1 VFLRQISCHNICLD
15 LAIKACRISRN
26 IMETNVIRRK
36 FLSFFEKKGHSLF
49 PSDSLVPEDDPTLLF
64 TGAGMN
70 QFKDMFL
77 GKGNLGVKS
86 ATTCQKCI
94 RTGDIE
100 NVGKTPMHHTFFEM
114 LGNFSFGDYFKLEA
128 IEMAWDFM
136 LNEMKLPEER
146 LSVSVYLDDEESYDI
161 WLKKIGVPKDKIYRF
176 GEKENYWPASAPSEG
191 PNGPC
196 GPCSE
201 IFYDRGKDVGCK
213 RKECAPDCDC
223 ERFVEVWN
231 LVFTQFDRRDGG
243 VLEPLP
249 NKNVDTG
256 MGLERMASVIQD
268 VSTNFEIDIFKPIIQ
283 NISEITEVKYDSQ
296 TENGKLM
303 NRIADHIRAI
313 IFCISDGVLPS
324 NEGRGYVERRLLRRA
339 VRDGLKL
346 GKEECFLYKLVPI
359 IADVMHETYPEIKQR
374 RENIARIIK
383 NEEERFHETLFMGN
397 KRLDEL
403 MEGLRRS
410 GQKRLSDQDAFQL
423 YDTFGFPFEMTKSI
437 LEESGLTVDESGFER
452 EMEKQREQAR
462 SSTQMSGNI
471 FANIKL
477 PMLKLTASGSQLE
490 FVGYEENI
498 TESKIFMIIENEEK
512 VEHSE
517 KGHEVSIVLYRT
529 PFYAEAG
536 GQVGDTGIIQLK
548 SAKVEISDTKKING
562 MIVHIG
568 KVLEGSISQN
578 ENVTAVID
586 KGRRAAI
593 KRNHS
598 ATHLLH
604 HTLRQV
610 VGQHAEQSGSLVAPE
625 RLRFDF
631 HHFEGIKKDEI
642 ARIETLVNER
652 IIENAPVAT
661 EEMALDKAR
670 NAGATALFGEK
681 YGENVRVVNIGDY
694 SQELCA
700 GTHVNNT
707 GEIGL
712 FKITSES
719 SIAAGI
725 RRIEAVTGNDALV
738 RIRQKEKTLDRLCS
752 ALDVQE
758 NMAVQ
763 RAEEL
768 MLQIRDLRKDV
779 QKAKKEGARE
789 FSSELIANARE
800 ISGVKIVT
808 EVIEGVDIVDL
819 RKTVDSLKESLGSVA
834 IILGTTEDSKVTL
847 LTSLSNDLVKKGLHA
862 GNIARDIAKIVGGGG
877 GGRADMAQAGG
888 QLPDKINEAID
899 LGFRIIQEKIEN
911 CT

>member
-1 VFLRQISCHNICLD
+1 MSQISCLNICLD
-15 LAIKACRISRN
+15 LAIKACRISHN
-26 IMETNVIRRK
+26 IMKTNVIRRK

-77 GKGNLGVKS
+77 GKGTLGVKS

-128 IEMAWDFM
+128 IEMAWEFM
-136 LNEMKLPEER
+136 LNEMKLPKER
-146 LSVSVYLDDEESYDI
+146 LSVSIYLDDEESYDI
-161 WLKKIGVPKDKIYRF
+161 WLKKIGIPEDKIYRF
-176 GEKENYWPASAPSEG
+176 GEKENFWPANAPSDG

-201 IFYDRGKDVGCK
+201 IFYDRGKDVGCR

-231 LVFTQFDRRDGG
+231 LVFTQFDRKDGG

-256 MGLERMASVIQD
+256 MGLERMASVMQD

-359 IADVMHETYPEIKQR
+359 IANVMHEAYSEIKQR

-410 GQKRLSDQDAFQL
+410 GQKRLSGQDAFQL

-437 LEESGLTVDESGFER
+437 LEESGLNVDESGFER

-462 SSTQMSGNI
+462 SSTQMTGNI
-471 FANIKL
+471 FDEGPIGIIKE
-477 PMLKLTASGSQLE
+477 TAKETTFL
-490 FVGYEENI
+490 GYENCEI
-498 TESKIFMIIENEEK
+498 ESRVIGLIIDEK
-512 VEHSE
+512 LV
-517 KGHEVSIVLYRT
+517 KAADTGQEVHIVLEQT

-536 GQVGDTGIIQLK
+536 GQVGDTGIVQTK
-548 SAKVEISDTKKING
+548 NSKVEVSNTKKSNDI
-562 MIVHIG
+562 IVHIG
-568 KVLEGSISQN
+568 KVVEGKIKTN
-578 ENVTAVID
+578 ENVTCVID

-604 HTLRQV
+604 YTLRQV

-642 ARIETLVNER
+642 ARIEELMNER
-652 IIENAPVAT
+652 IMENTPVAT

-670 NAGATALFGEK
+670 KAGATALFGEK
-681 YGENVRVVNIGDY
+681 YGENVRVVSIGDY

-700 GTHVNNT
+700 GTHVKNT

-725 RRIEAVTGNDALV
+725 RRLEAVTGNDALT
-738 RIRQKEKTLDRLCS
+738 RIRQKEKTLDRLCNV
-752 ALDVQE
+752 LDVQE

-768 MLQIRDLRKDV
+768 MLQVRDLRKDV
-779 QKAKKEGARE
+779 QKAKKEGTRE

-808 EVIEGVDIVDL
+808 EVIEGVDIDDL

-834 IILGTTEDSKVTL
+834 IVLGTTEDSKVTL

>member
-1 VFLRQISCHNICLD
+1 
-15 LAIKACRISRN
+15 
-26 IMETNVIRRK
+26 METNVIRRK
-36 FLSFFEKKGHSLF
+36 YLSFFEKKGHSIF

-77 GKGNLGVKS
+77 GKGKLDVKRV
-86 ATTCQKCI
+86 TTCQKCI

-100 NVGKTPMHHTFFEM
+100 NVGRTPMHHTFFEM
-114 LGNFSFGDYFKLEA
+114 LGNFSFGDYFKLET
-128 IEMAWDFM
+128 IEMAWEFM
-136 LNEMKLPEER
+136 LSEMKLPEER

-161 WLKKIGVPKDKIYRF
+161 WLKKIGIPKDKIYRF
-176 GEKENYWPASAPSEG
+176 GEKENFWPANAPSDG

-201 IFYDRGKDVGCK
+201 IFYDRGQDVGC
-213 RKECAPDCDC
+213 RRRECAPDCDC

-243 VLEPLP
+243 ALEPLP

-256 MGLERMASVIQD
+256 MGLERMASVMQG
-268 VSTNFEIDIFKPIIQ
+268 VGTNFEIDIFKPIIQ
-283 NISEITEVKYDSQ
+283 NISQITEIKYDNR
-296 TENGKLM
+296 TENGKLI

-313 IFCISDGVLPS
+313 IFCISDGVLPG

-346 GKEECFLYKLVPI
+346 GKEDCFLYKLVPI
-359 IADVMHETYPEIKQR
+359 IADVMVGPYPEIKQR

-403 MEGLRRS
+403 MEALRKGGEKTLS
-410 GQKRLSDQDAFQL
+410 GQDAFQL

-437 LEESGLTVDESGFER
+437 LENSGLTVDENGFED
-452 EMEKQREQAR
+452 EMHMQRERAR
-462 SSTQMSGNI
+462 SSTQMTGNI
-471 FANIKL
+471 FDEGPIGKIKETTKETIFL
-477 PMLKLTASGSQLE
+477 
-490 FVGYEENI
+490 GYENCE
-498 TESKIFMIIENEEK
+498 TESKVIGLIMNEQLVNSAEAGQDI
-512 VEHSE
+512 H
-517 KGHEVSIVLYRT
+517 IVLDQT

-536 GQVGDTGIIQLK
+536 GQVGDVGIIQTK
-548 SAKVEISDTKKING
+548 NGRVEISNAKKSNDI
-562 MIVHIG
+562 IVHIG
-568 KVLEGSISQN
+568 KVVEGKIKTN
-578 ENVTAVID
+578 ENVTCVID
-586 KGRRAAI
+586 KGRRSAI

-604 HTLRQV
+604 YTLRQV

-631 HHFEGIKKDEI
+631 HHFEGIRKDEI
-642 ARIETLVNER
+642 ARIEELINDRIMENVPVITAEMTLNE
-652 IIENAPVAT
+652 
-661 EEMALDKAR
+661 AR

-694 SQELCA
+694 SRELCA
-700 GTHVNNT
+700 GTHVSNT

-712 FKITSES
+712 FKIISES

-725 RRIEAVTGNDALV
+725 RRIEAVTGNEALA
-738 RIRQKEKTLDRLCS
+738 RITQKEKTLDRLC
-752 ALDVQE
+752 AVLDAQE
-758 NMAVQ
+758 NMAIQ

-768 MLQIRDLRKDV
+768 ILQIKDFKKDV
-779 QKAKKEGARE
+779 QKAKKEGARKI
-789 FSSELIANARE
+789 SSDLIANARE

-808 EVIEGVDIVDL
+808 EVIEGVDIGDL

-834 IILGTTEDSKVTL
+834 IILGTTEDGKVTL
-847 LTSLSNDLVKKGLHA
+847 IASISNDLVKKGLHA
-862 GNIARDIAKIVGGGG
+862 GNIAREIAKVVGGGG

-888 QLPDKINEAID
+888 QFPDKINEAID
-899 LGFRIIQEKIEN
+899 LAFRIISEKIED
-911 CT
+911 CM

>member
-1 VFLRQISCHNICLD
+1 
-15 LAIKACRISRN
+15 
-26 IMETNVIRRK
+26 
-36 FLSFFEKKGHSLF
+36 
-49 PSDSLVPEDDPTLLF
+49 
-64 TGAGMN
+64 
-70 QFKDMFL
+70 
-77 GKGNLGVKS
+77 
-86 ATTCQKCI
+86 
-94 RTGDIE
+94 
-100 NVGKTPMHHTFFEM
+100 
-114 LGNFSFGDYFKLEA
+114 
-128 IEMAWDFM
+128 
-136 LNEMKLPEER
+136 
-146 LSVSVYLDDEESYDI
+146 LSVSIYLDDEESYGI
-161 WLKKIGVPKDKIYRF
+161 WLKKIGVPEDKIYRF
-176 GEKENYWPASAPSEG
+176 GEKENFWPANAPSDG

-201 IFYDRGKDVGCK
+201 IFYDRGEDVGCG

-223 ERFVEVWN
+223 GRFVEVWN
-231 LVFTQFDRRDGG
+231 LVFTQFDRKDGG

-256 MGLERMASVIQD
+256 MGLERMASVMQD

-359 IADVMHETYPEIKQR
+359 IADVMHEAYSEIKQR

-410 GQKRLSDQDAFQL
+410 GQKRLSGQDAFQL

-437 LEESGLTVDESGFER
+437 LEESGLNIDESGFER

-462 SSTQMSGNI
+462 SSTQMTGNI
-471 FANIKL
+471 FDEGPIGIIKE
-477 PMLKLTASGSQLE
+477 TAKETTFL
-490 FVGYEENI
+490 GYENCEI
-498 TESKIFMIIENEEK
+498 ESRVIGLIIEEK
-512 VEHSE
+512 LV
-517 KGHEVSIVLYRT
+517 KAADTGQEVHIVLDQT

-536 GQVGDTGIIQLK
+536 GQVGDTGIVQTEN
-548 SAKVEISDTKKING
+548 SKVEVSNTKKSNDI
-562 MIVHIG
+562 IVHIG
-568 KVLEGSISQN
+568 KVVEGKIKTN
-578 ENVTAVID
+578 ENVTCVID

-604 HTLRQV
+604 YTLRQV

-642 ARIETLVNER
+642 ARIEELMNER
-652 IIENAPVAT
+652 IMENTPVAT

-670 NAGATALFGEK
+670 KAGATALFGEK
-681 YGENVRVVNIGDY
+681 YGENVRVVSIGDY

-700 GTHVNNT
+700 GTHVKNT

-725 RRIEAVTGNDALV
+725 RRLEAVTGNDALT
-738 RIRQKEKTLDRLCS
+738 RIRQKEKTLDRLCNV
-752 ALDVQE
+752 LDVQE

-768 MLQIRDLRKDV
+768 MLQVRDLRKDV
-779 QKAKKEGARE
+779 QKAKKEGTRE

-808 EVIEGVDIVDL
+808 EVIEGVDIDDL

-834 IILGTTEDSKVTL
+834 IVLGTTEDGKVTL
-847 LTSLSNDLVKKGLHA
+847 ITSLSNDLVKKGLHA

>member
-1 VFLRQISCHNICLD
+1 
-15 LAIKACRISRN
+15 
-26 IMETNVIRRK
+26 METNVIRRK

-77 GKGNLGVKS
+77 GKGTLGVKS

-128 IEMAWDFM
+128 IEMAWEFM

-146 LSVSVYLDDEESYDI
+146 LSVSIYLDDEESYGI
-161 WLKKIGVPKDKIYRF
+161 WLKKIGVPEDKIYRF
-176 GEKENYWPASAPSEG
+176 GEKENFWPANAPSDG

-201 IFYDRGKDVGCK
+201 IFYDRGEDVGCG

-223 ERFVEVWN
+223 GRFVEVWN
-231 LVFTQFDRRDGG
+231 LVFTQFDRKDGG

-256 MGLERMASVIQD
+256 MGLERMASVMQD

-359 IADVMHETYPEIKQR
+359 IADVMHEAYSEIKQR

-410 GQKRLSDQDAFQL
+410 GQKMLSGQDAFQL

-437 LEESGLTVDESGFER
+437 LEESGLNVDESGFER

-462 SSTQMSGNI
+462 SSTQMTGNI
-471 FANIKL
+471 FDEGPIGIIKE
-477 PMLKLTASGSQLE
+477 TAKETTFL
-490 FVGYEENI
+490 GYENCEI
-498 TESKIFMIIENEEK
+498 ESRVIGLIIDEK
-512 VEHSE
+512 LV
-517 KGHEVSIVLYRT
+517 KAADTGQEVHIVLDQT

-536 GQVGDTGIIQLK
+536 GQVGDTGIVQTK
-548 SAKVEISDTKKING
+548 NSKVEVSNTKKSNDI
-562 MIVHIG
+562 IVHIG
-568 KVLEGSISQN
+568 KVVEGKIKTN
-578 ENVTAVID
+578 ENVTCVID

-604 HTLRQV
+604 YTLRQV

-642 ARIETLVNER
+642 ARIEELMNER
-652 IIENAPVAT
+652 IMENTPVAT

-670 NAGATALFGEK
+670 KAGATALFGEK
-681 YGENVRVVNIGDY
+681 YGENVRVVSIGDY

-700 GTHVNNT
+700 GTHVKNT

-725 RRIEAVTGNDALV
+725 RRLEAVTGNDALT
-738 RIRQKEKTLDRLCS
+738 RIRQKEKTLDRLCNV
-752 ALDVQE
+752 LDVQE

-768 MLQIRDLRKDV
+768 MLQVRDLRKDV
-779 QKAKKEGARE
+779 QKAKKEGTRE

-808 EVIEGVDIVDL
+808 EVIEGVDIDDL

-834 IILGTTEDSKVTL
+834 IVLGTTEYGKVTL
-847 LTSLSNDLVKKGLHA
+847 ITSLSNDLVKKGLHA

>member
-1 VFLRQISCHNICLD
+1 MSQISCLNICLD
-15 LAIKACRISRN
+15 LAIKACRISHN

-77 GKGNLGVKS
+77 GKGTLGVKS

-128 IEMAWDFM
+128 IEMAWEFM

-146 LSVSVYLDDEESYDI
+146 LSVSIYLDDEESYGI
-161 WLKKIGVPKDKIYRF
+161 WLKKIGVPEDKIYRF
-176 GEKENYWPASAPSEG
+176 GEKENFWPANAPSDG

-201 IFYDRGKDVGCK
+201 IFYDRGEDVGCG

-223 ERFVEVWN
+223 GRFVEVWN
-231 LVFTQFDRRDGG
+231 LVFTQFDRKDGG

-256 MGLERMASVIQD
+256 MGLERMASVMQD

-359 IADVMHETYPEIKQR
+359 IADVMHEAYSEIKQR

-383 NEEERFHETLFMGN
+383 NEEERFHETLFIGN

-403 MEGLRRS
+403 MEDLRRS

-437 LEESGLTVDESGFER
+437 LEKSGLNVDESGFER

-462 SSTQMSGNI
+462 SSTQMTGNI
-471 FANIKL
+471 FDEGPIGIIKE
-477 PMLKLTASGSQLE
+477 TAKETTFL
-490 FVGYEENI
+490 GYENCEI
-498 TESKIFMIIENEEK
+498 ESRVIGLIIDEK
-512 VEHSE
+512 LV
-517 KGHEVSIVLYRT
+517 KAADTGQEVHIVLDQT

-536 GQVGDTGIIQLK
+536 GQVGDTGIVQTK
-548 SAKVEISDTKKING
+548 NSKVEVSNTKKSNDI
-562 MIVHIG
+562 IVHIG
-568 KVLEGSISQN
+568 KVVEGKIKTN
-578 ENVTAVID
+578 ENVTCVID

-604 HTLRQV
+604 YTLRQV

-642 ARIETLVNER
+642 ARIEELMNER
-652 IIENAPVAT
+652 IMENTPVAT

-670 NAGATALFGEK
+670 KAGATALFGEK
-681 YGENVRVVNIGDY
+681 YGENVRVVSIGDY

-700 GTHVNNT
+700 GTHVKNT

-725 RRIEAVTGNDALV
+725 RRLEAVTGNDALT
-738 RIRQKEKTLDRLCS
+738 RIRQKEKTLDRLCNV
-752 ALDVQE
+752 LDVQE

-768 MLQIRDLRKDV
+768 MLQVRDLRKDV
-779 QKAKKEGARE
+779 QKAKKEGTRE

-808 EVIEGVDIVDL
+808 EVIEGVDIDDL

-834 IILGTTEDSKVTL
+834 IVLGTTEDGKVTL
-847 LTSLSNDLVKKGLHA
+847 ITSLSNDLVKKGLHA

>member
-1 VFLRQISCHNICLD
+1 M
-15 LAIKACRISRN
+15 K
-26 IMETNVIRRK
+26 TNVIRRK
-36 FLSFFEKKGHSLF
+36 YLSFFEKKGHSIF
-49 PSDSLVPEDDPTLLF
+49 PGDSLVPGDDPTLLF

-77 GKGNLGVKS
+77 GKGKLDVKR

-94 RTGDIE
+94 RTGDID
-100 NVGKTPMHHTFFEM
+100 NVGRTPMHHTFFEM
-114 LGNFSFGDYFKLEA
+114 LGNFSFGDYFKSEA
-128 IEMAWDFM
+128 IEMAWEFM

-161 WLKKIGVPKDKIYRF
+161 WLKKIGIPKDKIYRF
-176 GEKENYWPASAPSEG
+176 GEKENFWPANAPSDG

-201 IFYDRGKDVGCK
+201 IFYDRGKDVGCG

-223 ERFVEVWN
+223 ERFVEIWN

-256 MGLERMASVIQD
+256 MGLERMASVMQD
-268 VSTNFEIDIFKPIIQ
+268 VGTNFEIDIFKPIIQ
-283 NISEITEVKYDSQ
+283 NISEITEIKYDNR

-313 IFCISDGVLPS
+313 IFCISDGVLPG

-346 GKEECFLYKLVPI
+346 GKEDCFLYKLVPI
-359 IADVMHETYPEIKQR
+359 IADVMNEPYPEIKQR

-403 MEGLRRS
+403 MEGLRKC
-410 GQKRLSDQDAFQL
+410 GQKTLSGREAFQL

-437 LEESGLTVDESGFER
+437 LEDSGLTVDENGFGE
-452 EMEKQREQAR
+452 EMRMQRERAR
-462 SSTQMSGNI
+462 SSTQMTGNI
-471 FANIKL
+471 FDEGPISTIKETTKETVFL
-477 PMLKLTASGSQLE
+477 
-490 FVGYEENI
+490 GYESCE
-498 TESKIFMIIENEEK
+498 TESKIIGLIVNEQLVDSAEAGQDI
-512 VEHSE
+512 H
-517 KGHEVSIVLYRT
+517 IVLDQT

-536 GQVGDTGIIQLK
+536 GQVGDVGIIQTK
-548 SAKVEISDTKKING
+548 NGRVEISNAKKSNDI
-562 MIVHIG
+562 IVHIG
-568 KVLEGSISQN
+568 KVAEGKVRTN
-578 ENVTAVID
+578 ENVTSIID
-586 KGRRAAI
+586 AGRRSAI

-598 ATHLLH
+598 ATHMLH
-604 HTLRQV
+604 YILRRV

-631 HHFEGIKKDEI
+631 HHFAGVKKDEI
-642 ARIETLVNER
+642 ARIEELMNER
-652 IIENAPVAT
+652 IMENAPVVT
-661 EEMALDKAR
+661 EEMTLDKAR
-670 NAGATALFGEK
+670 KAGATALFGEK

-694 SQELCA
+694 SRELCA
-700 GTHVNNT
+700 GTHVSNT

-712 FKITSES
+712 FKIISES

-725 RRIEAVTGNDALV
+725 RRIEAVTGNEALA
-738 RIRQKEKTLDRLCS
+738 RITQKEKTLDRLC
-752 ALDVQE
+752 AVLDAQE
-758 NMAVQ
+758 NMAIQ
-763 RAEEL
+763 RAEE
-768 MLQIRDLRKDV
+768 MIQQIKDLRKDV
-779 QKAKKEGARE
+779 QKEKKEGARKY
-789 FSSELIANARE
+789 SSDLIANARE

-808 EVIEGVDIVDL
+808 DVLEGVDVGDL
-819 RKTVDSLKESLGSVA
+819 RKTVDSLKKSLSSVA
-834 IILGTTEDSKVTL
+834 IILGTTENGRVTL
-847 LTSLSNDLVKKGLHA
+847 IASLSNDLVMKGLHA
-862 GNIARDIAKIVGGGG
+862 GNIAKDIAKVVGGGG

-899 LGFRIIQEKIEN
+899 LAFKIVQEKIEN

>member
-1 VFLRQISCHNICLD
+1 MRQISCHNICLD
-15 LAIKACRISRN
+15 LAIKACRISHN

-77 GKGNLGVKS
+77 GKGTLGVKS

-128 IEMAWDFM
+128 IEMAWEFM

-146 LSVSVYLDDEESYDI
+146 LSVSIYLDDEESYGI
-161 WLKKIGVPKDKIYRF
+161 WLKKIGVPEDKIYRF
-176 GEKENYWPASAPSEG
+176 GEKENFWPANAPSDG

-201 IFYDRGKDVGCK
+201 IFYDRGEDVGCG

-223 ERFVEVWN
+223 GRFVEVWN
-231 LVFTQFDRRDGG
+231 LVFTQFDRKDGG

-256 MGLERMASVIQD
+256 MGLERMASVMQD

-359 IADVMHETYPEIKQR
+359 IADVMHEAYSEIKQR

-410 GQKRLSDQDAFQL
+410 GQKRLSGQDAFQL

-437 LEESGLTVDESGFER
+437 LEESGLNVDESGFER

-462 SSTQMSGNI
+462 SSTQMTGNI
-471 FANIKL
+471 FDEGPIGIIKE
-477 PMLKLTASGSQLE
+477 TAKETTFL
-490 FVGYEENI
+490 GYENCEI
-498 TESKIFMIIENEEK
+498 ESRVIGLIIEEK
-512 VEHSE
+512 LV
-517 KGHEVSIVLYRT
+517 KAADTGQEVHIVLDQT

-536 GQVGDTGIIQLK
+536 GQVGDTGIVQTK
-548 SAKVEISDTKKING
+548 NSKVEVSNTKKSNDI
-562 MIVHIG
+562 IVHIG
-568 KVLEGSISQN
+568 KVVEGKIKTN
-578 ENVTAVID
+578 ENVTCVID

-604 HTLRQV
+604 YTLRQV

-642 ARIETLVNER
+642 ARIEELMNER
-652 IIENAPVAT
+652 IMENTPVAT

-670 NAGATALFGEK
+670 KAGATALFGEK
-681 YGENVRVVNIGDY
+681 YGENVRVVSIGDY

-700 GTHVNNT
+700 GTHVKNT

-725 RRIEAVTGNDALV
+725 RRLEAVTGNDALT
-738 RIRQKEKTLDRLCS
+738 RIRQKEKTLDRLCNV
-752 ALDVQE
+752 LDVQE

-768 MLQIRDLRKDV
+768 MLQVRDLRKDV
-779 QKAKKEGARE
+779 QKAKKEGTRE

-808 EVIEGVDIVDL
+808 EVIEGVDIDDL

-834 IILGTTEDSKVTL
+834 IVLGTTEDGKVTL
-847 LTSLSNDLVKKGLHA
+847 ITSLSNDLVKKGLHA

>member
-1 VFLRQISCHNICLD
+1 
-15 LAIKACRISRN
+15 
-26 IMETNVIRRK
+26 METNVIRRK
-36 FLSFFEKKGHSLF
+36 FLSFFKKKGHSLF

-77 GKGNLGVKS
+77 GKGTLGVKS

-128 IEMAWDFM
+128 IEMAWEFM

-161 WLKKIGVPKDKIYRF
+161 WLKKIGIPEDKIYRF

-201 IFYDRGKDVGCK
+201 IFYDRGKDIGCG

-256 MGLERMASVIQD
+256 MGLERMASVMQD

-296 TENGKLM
+296 AGNGKLM

-383 NEEERFHETLFMGN
+383 NEEERFHETLLMGN
-397 KRLDEL
+397 RRLDEL
-403 MEGLRRS
+403 MEGLRKS
-410 GQKRLSDQDAFQL
+410 GQKGLSGQDAFQL

-462 SSTQMSGNI
+462 SSTQMTGNI
-471 FANIKL
+471 FDEGPIGTIKETVKETTFL
-477 PMLKLTASGSQLE
+477 
-490 FVGYEENI
+490 GYENCE
-498 TESKIFMIIENEEK
+498 TESSVIGLIIDEQL
-512 VEHSE
+512 VDSADA
-517 KGHEVSIVLYRT
+517 GQEVHIVLDQT

-536 GQVGDTGIIQLK
+536 GQVGDIGMVQAEN
-548 SAKVEISDTKKING
+548 SKVEISNAKKSNDI
-562 MIVHIG
+562 IVHIG
-568 KVLEGSISQN
+568 KVVEGKIKTN
-578 ENVTAVID
+578 ENVTCVID

-593 KRNHS
+593 RRNHS

-604 HTLRQV
+604 YTLRQV

-631 HHFEGIKKDEI
+631 HHFEGVKKDEI
-642 ARIETLVNER
+642 ARIEELMNEK
-652 IIENAPVAT
+652 IMENAPVAT

-670 NAGATALFGEK
+670 NAGVTALFGEK

-694 SQELCA
+694 SQELCG

-712 FKITSES
+712 FKIVSES

-725 RRIEAVTGNDALV
+725 RRIEAVTGNEA
-738 RIRQKEKTLDRLCS
+738 IAWTRQKEKTLDRLCGV
-752 ALDVQE
+752 LDTQE
-758 NMAVQ
+758 SMAVQ

-779 QKAKKEGARE
+779 QKAKKEDARE

-808 EVIEGVDIVDL
+808 EVIEGVDIGDL

-834 IILGTTEDSKVTL
+834 IVLGTTENCKVTL

-911 CT
+911 CST

>member
-1 VFLRQISCHNICLD
+1 
-15 LAIKACRISRN
+15 
-26 IMETNVIRRK
+26 METNVIRRK

-77 GKGNLGVKS
+77 GKGTLGVKS

-128 IEMAWDFM
+128 IEMAWEFM

-161 WLKKIGVPKDKIYRF
+161 WLKKIGIPEDKIYRF
-176 GEKENYWPASAPSEG
+176 GEKENFWPANAPSDG

-201 IFYDRGKDVGCK
+201 IFYDRGKDVGCG

-256 MGLERMASVIQD
+256 MGLERMASVMQD

-359 IADVMHETYPEIKQR
+359 IAGVMHETYPEIKQR

-403 MEGLRRS
+403 MEGLRGS
-410 GQKRLSDQDAFQL
+410 GQKRLSGQDAFQL
-423 YDTFGFPFEMTKSI
+423 YDTFGFPFEMTKSV

-462 SSTQMSGNI
+462 SSTQMTGNI
-471 FANIKL
+471 FDEGPIGTIKETVKETTFL
-477 PMLKLTASGSQLE
+477 
-490 FVGYEENI
+490 GYENCE
-498 TESKIFMIIENEEK
+498 TESKVIGLIIKEQL
-512 VEHSE
+512 VEFADA
-517 KGHEVSIVLYRT
+517 GQEVHIVLDQT

-536 GQVGDTGIIQLK
+536 GQVGDIGIVQTK
-548 SAKVEISDTKKING
+548 NSKVEISNTKKSNDIT
-562 MIVHIG
+562 VHIG
-568 KVLEGSISQN
+568 KVVEGKIKTNETVTSI
-578 ENVTAVID
+578 ID

-604 HTLRQV
+604 YTLRQV

-642 ARIETLVNER
+642 ARIEELMNER
-652 IIENAPVAT
+652 IMENTPVIT

-681 YGENVRVVNIGDY
+681 YGENVRVVSIGDY

-725 RRIEAVTGNDALV
+725 RRMEAVTGSDALT
-738 RIRQKEKTLDRLCS
+738 RIKQKEKTLDRLCNV
-752 ALDVQE
+752 LDVQE

-808 EVIEGVDIVDL
+808 EVIEGVDIGDL
-819 RKTVDSLKESLGSVA
+819 RKTVDSLKKSLGSVA
-834 IILGTTEDSKVTL
+834 IVLGTTEDSKVTL

-862 GNIARDIAKIVGGGG
+862 GNIAGDIAKIVGGGG

>member
-1 VFLRQISCHNICLD
+1 MSQISCHNICLD
-15 LAIKACRISRN
+15 LAIKACRISHN

-77 GKGNLGVKS
+77 GKGTLGVKS

-128 IEMAWDFM
+128 IEMAWEFM

-146 LSVSVYLDDEESYDI
+146 LSVSIYLDDEESYGI
-161 WLKKIGVPKDKIYRF
+161 WLKKIGVPEDKIYRF
-176 GEKENYWPASAPSEG
+176 GEKENFWPANAPSDG

-201 IFYDRGKDVGCK
+201 IFYDRGEDVGCG

-223 ERFVEVWN
+223 GRFVEVWN
-231 LVFTQFDRRDGG
+231 LVFTQFDRKDGG

-256 MGLERMASVIQD
+256 MGLERMASVMQD

-359 IADVMHETYPEIKQR
+359 IADVMHEAYSEIKQR

-410 GQKRLSDQDAFQL
+410 GQKMLSGQDAFQL

-437 LEESGLTVDESGFER
+437 LEESGLNVDESGFER

-462 SSTQMSGNI
+462 SSTQMTGNI
-471 FANIKL
+471 FDEGPIGIIKE
-477 PMLKLTASGSQLE
+477 TAKETTFL
-490 FVGYEENI
+490 GYENCEI
-498 TESKIFMIIENEEK
+498 ESRVIGLIIDEK
-512 VEHSE
+512 LV
-517 KGHEVSIVLYRT
+517 KAADTGQEVHIVLDQT

-536 GQVGDTGIIQLK
+536 GQVGDTGIVQTK
-548 SAKVEISDTKKING
+548 NSKVEVSNTKKSNDI
-562 MIVHIG
+562 IVHIG
-568 KVLEGSISQN
+568 KVVEGKIKTN
-578 ENVTAVID
+578 ENVTCVID

-604 HTLRQV
+604 YTLRQV

-642 ARIETLVNER
+642 ARIEELMNER
-652 IIENAPVAT
+652 IMENTPVAT

-670 NAGATALFGEK
+670 KAGATALFGEK
-681 YGENVRVVNIGDY
+681 YGENVRVVSIGDY

-700 GTHVNNT
+700 GTHVKNT

-725 RRIEAVTGNDALV
+725 RRLEAVTGNDALT
-738 RIRQKEKTLDRLCS
+738 RIRQKEKTLDRLCNV
-752 ALDVQE
+752 LDVQE

-808 EVIEGVDIVDL
+808 EVIEGVDIGDL

-834 IILGTTEDSKVTL
+834 IILGTTENGKVTL

>member
-1 VFLRQISCHNICLD
+1 
-15 LAIKACRISRN
+15 
-26 IMETNVIRRK
+26 METNVIRRK
-36 FLSFFEKKGHSLF
+36 YLSFFEKKGHSLF
-49 PSDSLVPEDDPTLLF
+49 PGDSLVPEDDPTLLF

-77 GKGNLGVKS
+77 GKGTLGVKC

-128 IEMAWDFM
+128 IEMAWEFM
-136 LNEMKLPEER
+136 LNEMKLPEEM
-146 LSVSVYLDDEESYDI
+146 LFVSVYLDDEESYDI
-161 WLKKIGVPKDKIYRF
+161 WLKKIGIPEDKIYRF
-176 GEKENYWPASAPSEG
+176 GEKENFWPANAPSDG

-201 IFYDRGKDVGCK
+201 IFYDRGQDVGCR

-223 ERFVEVWN
+223 GRFVEVWN
-231 LVFTQFDRRDGG
+231 LVFTQFERRDGG
-243 VLEPLP
+243 ALEPLP

-256 MGLERMASVIQD
+256 MGLERMASVMQG

-313 IFCISDGVLPS
+313 IFCISDGVLPG

-359 IADVMHETYPEIKQR
+359 IADVMHEAYPEIKQR
-374 RENIARIIK
+374 RENIARILK

-410 GQKRLSDQDAFQL
+410 GQKKLSSQDAFQL

-437 LEESGLTVDESGFER
+437 LEESGLNVDESGFER

-462 SSTQMSGNI
+462 SSTQMTGNI
-471 FANIKL
+471 FDEGPIGIIKETVKETIFL
-477 PMLKLTASGSQLE
+477 
-490 FVGYEENI
+490 GYENCE
-498 TESKIFMIIENEEK
+498 TESRVIGLIINEQL
-512 VEHSE
+512 VDSAYA
-517 KGHEVSIVLYRT
+517 GQEVHIVLDQT

-536 GQVGDTGIIQLK
+536 GQVGDTGIVQTK
-548 SAKVEISDTKKING
+548 NSKVEISNTKKSNDI
-562 MIVHIG
+562 IVHIG
-568 KVLEGSISQN
+568 KVVEGKIRTN
-578 ENVTAVID
+578 ENVNCVID
-586 KGRRAAI
+586 KRRRAAI

-598 ATHLLH
+598 TTHLLH
-604 HTLRQV
+604 YTLRQV

-642 ARIETLVNER
+642 ARIEELMNER
-652 IIENAPVAT
+652 IMENAPVIT
-661 EEMALDKAR
+661 EEMTLDKAR
-670 NAGATALFGEK
+670 KAGATALFGEK
-681 YGENVRVVNIGDY
+681 YGENVRVVSIGDY

-700 GTHVNNT
+700 GTHVKNT

-712 FKITSES
+712 FKIISES

-725 RRIEAVTGNDALV
+725 RRLEAVTGNDALT
-738 RIRQKEKTLDRLCS
+738 RIRQKERTLDRLCNG
-752 ALDVQE
+752 LDVQE
-758 NMAVQ
+758 KMAVQ

-768 MLQIRDLRKDV
+768 ILQIRDLRKDV

-789 FSSELIANARE
+789 FYSELIANARE
-800 ISGVKIVT
+800 ISGVKIIT
-808 EVIEGVDIVDL
+808 EVIEGVDIGDL

-834 IILGTTEDSKVTL
+834 IVLGTTENGKVTL
-847 LTSLSNDLVKKGLHA
+847 ITSLSNDLVKKGLHA

-899 LGFRIIQEKIEN
+899 LGFRIIQEKIED

>member
-1 VFLRQISCHNICLD
+1 MFLSQISCHNICLD
-15 LAIKACRISRN
+15 LAIKACRISHN

-77 GKGNLGVKS
+77 GKGTLGVKS

-128 IEMAWDFM
+128 IEMAWEFM
-136 LNEMKLPEER
+136 LNEMKLPEEK
-146 LSVSVYLDDEESYDI
+146 LSVSVYLEDEESYDI
-161 WLKKIGVPKDKIYRF
+161 WLKKIGIPEDKIYRF
-176 GEKENYWPASAPSEG
+176 GEKENYWPASAPSDG

-201 IFYDRGKDVGCK
+201 IFYDRGEDIGCG

-256 MGLERMASVIQD
+256 MGLERMASVIQG

-410 GQKRLSDQDAFQL
+410 GQKRLTGQDAFQL
-423 YDTFGFPFEMTKSI
+423 YDTFGFPFEMTQSI

-452 EMEKQREQAR
+452 EMEKQRELAR
-462 SSTQMSGNI
+462 SSTQMTGNI
-471 FANIKL
+471 FDEGPIGTIKETVNETIFL
-477 PMLKLTASGSQLE
+477 
-490 FVGYEENI
+490 GYENCE
-498 TESKIFMIIENEEK
+498 TEGRVIGLIIDGEL
-512 VEHSE
+512 VDSADA
-517 KGHEVSIVLYRT
+517 GQEVHIVLDQT

-536 GQVGDTGIIQLK
+536 GQVGDTGIVQTK
-548 SAKVEISDTKKING
+548 NSKVEVSNTKKSNDI
-562 MIVHIG
+562 IVHIG
-568 KVLEGSISQN
+568 KVVDGKIKTN
-578 ENVTAVID
+578 ENVTCVID

-604 HTLRQV
+604 YTLRQV
-610 VGQHAEQSGSLVAPE
+610 VGKHAEQSGSLVAPE

-642 ARIETLVNER
+642 ARIEELMNER
-652 IIENAPVAT
+652 IIENALVGT

-670 NAGATALFGEK
+670 NAGVTALFGEK
-681 YGENVRVVNIGDY
+681 YGENVRVVSIGDY

-725 RRIEAVTGNDALV
+725 RRIEAVTWNDALT
-738 RIRQKEKTLDRLCS
+738 RIIQKEKTLDRLCNI
-752 ALDVQE
+752 LDVQE
-758 NMAVQ
+758 NMAIQ

-808 EVIEGVDIVDL
+808 EVIEGVDVGDL

-834 IILGTTEDSKVTL
+834 IVLGTTEDGKVTL

-862 GNIARDIAKIVGGGG
+862 GNIAGDIAKVVGGGG

-888 QLPDKINEAID
+888 QFPDKINEAID

>member
-1 VFLRQISCHNICLD
+1 
-15 LAIKACRISRN
+15 
-26 IMETNVIRRK
+26 METNVIRRK

-49 PSDSLVPEDDPTLLF
+49 TSDSLVPEDDPTLLF

-77 GKGNLGVKS
+77 GKGTLGVKS

-94 RTGDIE
+94 RTGDIQ

-128 IEMAWDFM
+128 IEMAWEFM

-146 LSVSVYLDDEESYDI
+146 LSVSIYLDDEESYGI
-161 WLKKIGVPKDKIYRF
+161 WLKKIGVPEDKIYRF
-176 GEKENYWPASAPSEG
+176 GEKENFWPANAPSGG

-201 IFYDRGKDVGCK
+201 IFYDRGEDVGCG

-283 NISEITEVKYDSQ
+283 NISEITKVKYDSQ

-359 IADVMHETYPEIKQR
+359 IAGVMHETYPEIKQR

-403 MEGLRRS
+403 MEGLRGS
-410 GQKRLSDQDAFQL
+410 GQKRLSGQDAFQL
-423 YDTFGFPFEMTKSI
+423 YDTFGFPFEMTKSV

-462 SSTQMSGNI
+462 SSTQMTGNI
-471 FANIKL
+471 FDEGPIGTIKETVKETTFL
-477 PMLKLTASGSQLE
+477 
-490 FVGYEENI
+490 GYENCEI
-498 TESKIFMIIENEEK
+498 ESRVIGLIIDEK
-512 VEHSE
+512 LV
-517 KGHEVSIVLYRT
+517 KAADTGQEVHIVLEQT

-536 GQVGDTGIIQLK
+536 GQVGDTGIVQTK
-548 SAKVEISDTKKING
+548 NSKVEVSNTKKSNDI
-562 MIVHIG
+562 IVHIG
-568 KVLEGSISQN
+568 KVVEGKIKTN
-578 ENVTAVID
+578 ENVTCVID

-604 HTLRQV
+604 YTLRQV
-610 VGQHAEQSGSLVAPE
+610 VGQHAEQFGSLVAPE

-642 ARIETLVNER
+642 ARIEEFVNER
-652 IIENAPVAT
+652 IMENTPVAT

-670 NAGATALFGEK
+670 KAGATALFGKK
-681 YGENVRVVNIGDY
+681 YGENVRVVSIGDY

-700 GTHVNNT
+700 GTHVKNT

-725 RRIEAVTGNDALV
+725 RRIEAVTGNEA
-738 RIRQKEKTLDRLCS
+738 IAWTRQKEKTLDRLCGV
-752 ALDVQE
+752 LDTQE
-758 NMAVQ
+758 STVIQ

-768 MLQIRDLRKDV
+768 IQQVKDSRKDE
-779 QKAKKEGARE
+779 QKLKKGDIQKYT
-789 FSSELIANARE
+789 SDLIANAKE
-800 ISGVKIVT
+800 VSGVKIVT
-808 EVIEGVDIVDL
+808 EVIEGAEAGDL
-819 RKTVDSLKESLGSVA
+819 RKVADSLKKSLGSAA
-834 IILGTTEDSKVTL
+834 IVLGTTENEKVTL
-847 LTSLSNDLVKKGLHA
+847 ITSLSNDLVKKGLHA
-862 GNIARDIAKIVGGGG
+862 GYISGDMAKIVDGGG
-877 GGRADMAQAGG
+877 GGRADMAQAGV
-888 QLPDKINEAID
+888 QLLN
-899 LGFRIIQEKIEN
+899 
-911 CT
+911 

>member
-1 VFLRQISCHNICLD
+1 
-15 LAIKACRISRN
+15 
-26 IMETNVIRRK
+26 METNVIRRK

-70 QFKDMFL
+70 QFKDMFM
-77 GKGNLGVKS
+77 GKGTLGVKS

-128 IEMAWDFM
+128 IEMAWEFM

-146 LSVSVYLDDEESYDI
+146 LSVSVYLEDEESYNI
-161 WLKKIGVPKDKIYRF
+161 WLKKIGIPKNKIYRF
-176 GEKENYWPASAPSEG
+176 GEKENYWPASAPSDG

-256 MGLERMASVIQD
+256 MGLERMASVIQG

-313 IFCISDGVLPS
+313 IFCISDGVLPG

-359 IADVMHETYPEIKQR
+359 IADVMHEAYPEIKQR

-383 NEEERFHETLFMGN
+383 NEEERFHATLFMGN

-410 GQKRLSDQDAFQL
+410 GQKRLSGQDAFQL
-423 YDTFGFPFEMTKSI
+423 YDTFGYPFEMTKSI

-462 SSTQMSGNI
+462 SSTQMTGNI
-471 FANIKL
+471 FDEGPIGIIKETTKETIFL
-477 PMLKLTASGSQLE
+477 
-490 FVGYEENI
+490 GYENCE
-498 TESKIFMIIENEEK
+498 TESKVIGLITNEQLVDSAETGQ
-512 VEHSE
+512 EIH
-517 KGHEVSIVLYRT
+517 IVLDQT

-536 GQVGDTGIIQLK
+536 GQVGDTGI
-548 SAKVEISDTKKING
+548 
-562 MIVHIG
+562 
-568 KVLEGSISQN
+568 
-578 ENVTAVID
+578 
-586 KGRRAAI
+586 
-593 KRNHS
+593 
-598 ATHLLH
+598 
-604 HTLRQV
+604 
-610 VGQHAEQSGSLVAPE
+610 
-625 RLRFDF
+625 
-631 HHFEGIKKDEI
+631 
-642 ARIETLVNER
+642 
-652 IIENAPVAT
+652 
-661 EEMALDKAR
+661 
-670 NAGATALFGEK
+670 
-681 YGENVRVVNIGDY
+681 
-694 SQELCA
+694 
-700 GTHVNNT
+700 
-707 GEIGL
+707 
-712 FKITSES
+712 
-719 SIAAGI
+719 
-725 RRIEAVTGNDALV
+725 
-738 RIRQKEKTLDRLCS
+738 
-752 ALDVQE
+752 
-758 NMAVQ
+758 
-763 RAEEL
+763 
-768 MLQIRDLRKDV
+768 
-779 QKAKKEGARE
+779 
-789 FSSELIANARE
+789 
-800 ISGVKIVT
+800 
-808 EVIEGVDIVDL
+808 
-819 RKTVDSLKESLGSVA
+819 
-834 IILGTTEDSKVTL
+834 
-847 LTSLSNDLVKKGLHA
+847 
-862 GNIARDIAKIVGGGG
+862 
-877 GGRADMAQAGG
+877 
-888 QLPDKINEAID
+888 
-899 LGFRIIQEKIEN
+899 
-911 CT
+911 

>member
-1 VFLRQISCHNICLD
+1 
-15 LAIKACRISRN
+15 
-26 IMETNVIRRK
+26 M
-36 FLSFFEKKGHSLF
+36 

-77 GKGNLGVKS
+77 GKGKLDVKK

-114 LGNFSFGDYFKLEA
+114 LGNFSFGDYFKLDA
-128 IEMAWDFM
+128 IEMAWEFM

-146 LSVSVYLDDEESYDI
+146 LSVSIFQDDEESYGI
-161 WLKKIGVPKDKIYRF
+161 WLNKIGIPKDKIYRF
-176 GEKENYWPASAPSEG
+176 GEKENFWPASAPSEG

-201 IFYDRGKDVGCK
+201 IFYDRGEDVGCR

-243 VLEPLP
+243 VLDPLP

-256 MGLERMASVIQD
+256 MGLERMASVVQG

-283 NISEITEVKYDSQ
+283 DMSEITEVAYDSR

-303 NRIADHIRAI
+303 NRIADHVRAI
-313 IFCISDGVLPS
+313 IFCISDGVLPG

-346 GKEECFLYKLVPI
+346 GKEDCFLYKLVPT
-359 IADVMHETYPEIKQR
+359 IADVMYEQYPEIKQR

-403 MEGLRRS
+403 MEGLCDR
-410 GQKRLSDQDAFQL
+410 GQKSLPGRDAFQL

-437 LEESGLTVDESGFER
+437 LEERGLSVDENGFEE
-452 EMEKQREQAR
+452 EMKMQRERAKV
-462 SSTQMSGNI
+462 SSQMTGSI
-471 FANIKL
+471 FDEGPL
-477 PMLKLTASGSQLE
+477 STLKET
-490 FVGYEENI
+490 
-498 TESKIFMIIENEEK
+498 TKESVFL
-512 VEHSE
+512 
-517 KGHEVSIVLYRT
+517 GHEEYEVEGKVIGLIIGEQLVDTAKAGQEVHVVLDQT
-529 PFYAEAG
+529 PFYAAAG
-536 GQVGDTGIIQLK
+536 GQVGDTGIILAK
-548 SAKVEISDTKKING
+548 SAKVEITDTKKTNDI
-562 MIVHIG
+562 IVHIG
-568 KVLEGSISQN
+568 KVVEGSISQS
-578 ENVTAVID
+578 ENVTSVINTE
-586 KGRRAAI
+586 RRDAI

-604 HTLRQV
+604 SVLRRV
-610 VGQHAEQSGSLVAPE
+610 IGQHAEQSGSFVAPE

-631 HHFEGIKKDEI
+631 HHFEGVKKDEI
-642 ARIETLVNER
+642 ARIEKLMNER
-652 IIENAPVAT
+652 VMENASVIT
-661 EEMALDKAR
+661 DIMALDQAR
-670 NAGATALFGEK
+670 KAGATALFGEK

-694 SQELCA
+694 SQELCG
-700 GTHVNNT
+700 GTHVDNT

-712 FKITSES
+712 FKIISES

-725 RRIEAVTGNDALV
+725 RRIEAVTGDEAIAWA
-738 RIRQKEKTLDRLCS
+738 RRKEETLDRLCGV
-752 ALDVQE
+752 LETQE
-758 NMAVQ
+758 NTVIQ
-763 RAEEL
+763 RAQEL
-768 MLQIRDLRKDV
+768 MQQIKDFKKEV

-789 FSSELIANARE
+789 FSSKLIANARE
-800 ISGVKIVT
+800 ISGVKIVA
-808 EVIEGVDIVDL
+808 EVMEGVDVGDL
-819 RKTVDSLKESLGSVA
+819 RKTVDSLKAGLDSVA
-834 IILGTTEDSKVTL
+834 IVLGTTKSGKVTL
-847 LTSLSNDLVKKGLHA
+847 ITSLSGDLVKKGLHA
-862 GNIARDIAKIVGGGG
+862 GHISGDMAKIVGGGG

-888 QLPDKINEAID
+888 QLPDKINEAVD
-899 LGFRIIQEKIEN
+899 LGFKMIQKKIEDH
-911 CT
+911 T

>member
-1 VFLRQISCHNICLD
+1 
-15 LAIKACRISRN
+15 
-26 IMETNVIRRK
+26 METNVIRRK

-77 GKGNLGVKS
+77 GKGTLGVKS

-128 IEMAWDFM
+128 IEMAWEFM

-146 LSVSVYLDDEESYDI
+146 LSVSIYLDDEESYGI
-161 WLKKIGVPKDKIYRF
+161 WLKKIGVPEDKIYRF
-176 GEKENYWPASAPSEG
+176 GEKENFWPANAPSDG

-201 IFYDRGKDVGCK
+201 IFYDRGEDVGCG

-223 ERFVEVWN
+223 GRFVEVWN
-231 LVFTQFDRRDGG
+231 LVFTQFDRKDGG

-256 MGLERMASVIQD
+256 MGLERMASVMQD

-359 IADVMHETYPEIKQR
+359 IADVMHEAYSEIKQR

-410 GQKRLSDQDAFQL
+410 EQKRLSGQDAFQL

-437 LEESGLTVDESGFER
+437 LEESGLNIDESGFER

-462 SSTQMSGNI
+462 SSTQMTGNI
-471 FANIKL
+471 FDEGPIGIIKE
-477 PMLKLTASGSQLE
+477 TAKETTFL
-490 FVGYEENI
+490 GYENCEI
-498 TESKIFMIIENEEK
+498 ESRVIGLIIEEK
-512 VEHSE
+512 LV
-517 KGHEVSIVLYRT
+517 KAADTGQEVHIVLDQT

-536 GQVGDTGIIQLK
+536 GQVGDTGIVQTEN
-548 SAKVEISDTKKING
+548 SKVEVSNTKKSNDI
-562 MIVHIG
+562 IVHIG
-568 KVLEGSISQN
+568 KVVEGKIKTN
-578 ENVTAVID
+578 ENVTCVID

-604 HTLRQV
+604 YTLRQV

-642 ARIETLVNER
+642 ARIEELMNER
-652 IIENAPVAT
+652 IMENTPVAT

-670 NAGATALFGEK
+670 KAGATALFGEK

-700 GTHVNNT
+700 GTHVKNT

-725 RRIEAVTGNDALV
+725 RRLEAVTGNDALT
-738 RIRQKEKTLDRLCS
+738 RIRQKEKTLDRLCNV
-752 ALDVQE
+752 LDVQE

-768 MLQIRDLRKDV
+768 MLQVRDLRKDV
-779 QKAKKEGARE
+779 QKAKKEGTRE

-808 EVIEGVDIVDL
+808 EVIEGVDIDDL

-834 IILGTTEDSKVTL
+834 IVLGTTEDGKVTL
-847 LTSLSNDLVKKGLHA
+847 ITSLSNDLVKKGLHA

>member
-1 VFLRQISCHNICLD
+1 MRQISCHNICLD
-15 LAIKACRISRN
+15 LAIKACRISHN

-77 GKGNLGVKS
+77 GKGTLGVKS

-128 IEMAWDFM
+128 IEMAWEFM

-146 LSVSVYLDDEESYDI
+146 LSVSIYLDDEESYGI
-161 WLKKIGVPKDKIYRF
+161 WLKKIGVPEDKIYRF
-176 GEKENYWPASAPSEG
+176 GEKENFWPANAPSDG

-201 IFYDRGKDVGCK
+201 IFYDRGEDVGCG

-223 ERFVEVWN
+223 GRFVEVWN
-231 LVFTQFDRRDGG
+231 LVFTQFDRKDGG

-256 MGLERMASVIQD
+256 MGLERMASVMQD

-359 IADVMHETYPEIKQR
+359 IADVMHEAYSEIKQR

-397 KRLDEL
+397 RRLDEL

-437 LEESGLTVDESGFER
+437 LEESGLNVDESGFER

-462 SSTQMSGNI
+462 SSTQMTGNI
-471 FANIKL
+471 FDEGPIGIIKE
-477 PMLKLTASGSQLE
+477 TAKETTFL
-490 FVGYEENI
+490 GYENCEI
-498 TESKIFMIIENEEK
+498 ESRVIGLIIDEK
-512 VEHSE
+512 LV
-517 KGHEVSIVLYRT
+517 KAADTGQEVHIVLDQT

-536 GQVGDTGIIQLK
+536 GQVGDTGIVQTK
-548 SAKVEISDTKKING
+548 NSKVEVSNTKKSNDI
-562 MIVHIG
+562 IVHIG
-568 KVLEGSISQN
+568 KVVEGKIKTN
-578 ENVTAVID
+578 ENVTCVID

-604 HTLRQV
+604 YTLRQV

-642 ARIETLVNER
+642 ARIEELMNER
-652 IIENAPVAT
+652 IMENTPVAT

-670 NAGATALFGEK
+670 KAGATALFGEK
-681 YGENVRVVNIGDY
+681 YGENVRVVSIGDY

-700 GTHVNNT
+700 GTHVKNT

-725 RRIEAVTGNDALV
+725 RRLEAVTGNDALT
-738 RIRQKEKTLDRLCS
+738 RIRQKEKTLDRLCNV
-752 ALDVQE
+752 LDVQE

-768 MLQIRDLRKDV
+768 MLQVRDLRKDV
-779 QKAKKEGARE
+779 QKAKKEGTRE

-808 EVIEGVDIVDL
+808 EVIEGVDIGDL

-834 IILGTTEDSKVTL
+834 IVLGTTEDGKVTL
-847 LTSLSNDLVKKGLHA
+847 ITSLSNDLVKKGLHA

>member
-1 VFLRQISCHNICLD
+1 LRQISCHNICLD
-15 LAIKACRISRN
+15 LAIKACRISHN

-77 GKGNLGVKS
+77 GKGTLGVKS

-128 IEMAWDFM
+128 IEMAWEFM

-146 LSVSVYLDDEESYDI
+146 LSVSIYLDDEESYGI
-161 WLKKIGVPKDKIYRF
+161 WLKKIGVPEDKIYRF
-176 GEKENYWPASAPSEG
+176 GEKENFWPANAPSDG

-201 IFYDRGKDVGCK
+201 IFYDRGEDVGCG

-223 ERFVEVWN
+223 GRFVEVWN
-231 LVFTQFDRRDGG
+231 LVFTQFDRKDGG

-256 MGLERMASVIQD
+256 MGLERMASVMQD

-359 IADVMHETYPEIKQR
+359 IADVMHEAYSEIKQR

-410 GQKRLSDQDAFQL
+410 GQKRLSGQDAFQL

-437 LEESGLTVDESGFER
+437 LEESGLNVDESGFER

-462 SSTQMSGNI
+462 SSTQMTGNI
-471 FANIKL
+471 FDEGPIGIIKE
-477 PMLKLTASGSQLE
+477 TAKETTFL
-490 FVGYEENI
+490 GYENCEI
-498 TESKIFMIIENEEK
+498 ESRVIGLIIDEK
-512 VEHSE
+512 LV
-517 KGHEVSIVLYRT
+517 KAADTGQEVHIVLDQT

-536 GQVGDTGIIQLK
+536 GQVGDTGIVQTEN
-548 SAKVEISDTKKING
+548 SKVEVSNTKKSNDI
-562 MIVHIG
+562 IVHIG
-568 KVLEGSISQN
+568 KVVEGKIKTN
-578 ENVTAVID
+578 ENVTCVID

-604 HTLRQV
+604 YTLRQV

-642 ARIETLVNER
+642 ARIEELMNER
-652 IIENAPVAT
+652 IMENTPVAT

-670 NAGATALFGEK
+670 KAGATALFGEK
-681 YGENVRVVNIGDY
+681 YGENVRVVSIGDY

-700 GTHVNNT
+700 GTHVKNT

-725 RRIEAVTGNDALV
+725 RRLEAVTGNDALT
-738 RIRQKEKTLDRLCS
+738 RIRQKEKTLDRLCNV
-752 ALDVQE
+752 LDVQE

-768 MLQIRDLRKDV
+768 MLQVRDLRKDV
-779 QKAKKEGARE
+779 QKAKKEGTRE

-808 EVIEGVDIVDL
+808 EVIEGVDIDDL

-834 IILGTTEDSKVTL
+834 IVLGTTEDGKVTL
-847 LTSLSNDLVKKGLHA
+847 ITSLSNDLVKKGLHA

>member
-1 VFLRQISCHNICLD
+1 
-15 LAIKACRISRN
+15 
-26 IMETNVIRRK
+26 METNVIRRK

-49 PSDSLVPEDDPTLLF
+49 PSDSLVPGNDPTLLF

-77 GKGNLGVKS
+77 GKGTLGVKS

-128 IEMAWDFM
+128 IEMAWEFM
-136 LNEMKLPEER
+136 LNEMKLPEKR

-161 WLKKIGVPKDKIYRF
+161 WLKKIGIPEDKIYRF
-176 GEKENYWPASAPSEG
+176 GEKENFWPANAPSDG

-201 IFYDRGKDVGCK
+201 IFYDRGEDVGCG

-223 ERFVEVWN
+223 ERFIEVWN
-231 LVFTQFDRRDGG
+231 LVFTQFERRDGG

-256 MGLERMASVIQD
+256 MGLERMASVMQG

-313 IFCISDGVLPS
+313 IFCISDGVLPG

-359 IADVMHETYPEIKQR
+359 IADVMHEAYPEIKQR

-383 NEEERFHETLFMGN
+383 NEEERFHETLFIGN

-410 GQKRLSDQDAFQL
+410 GQKALSGQDAFQL

-437 LEESGLTVDESGFER
+437 LGESGLTVDESGFEN
-452 EMEKQREQAR
+452 EMQMQRERAKV
-462 SSTQMSGNI
+462 SSQMKGNI
-471 FANIKL
+471 FDEGPIGIIKETTKETIFL
-477 PMLKLTASGSQLE
+477 
-490 FVGYEENI
+490 GYENCE
-498 TESKIFMIIENEEK
+498 TESKVIGLIINEQL
-512 VEHSE
+512 VESADA
-517 KGHEVSIVLYRT
+517 GQEVHIVLNQT
-529 PFYAEAG
+529 PSYAEAG
-536 GQVGDTGIIQLK
+536 GQVGDTGIVQTK
-548 SAKVEISDTKKING
+548 NSKVEISNTKKSNDI
-562 MIVHIG
+562 IVHIG
-568 KVLEGSISQN
+568 KVVEGKIRAN
-578 ENVTAVID
+578 ENVTCVID
-586 KGRRAAI
+586 KERRAAI
-593 KRNHS
+593 RRNHS

-604 HTLRQV
+604 YTLRQV

-631 HHFEGIKKDEI
+631 HHFEGIKEDEI
-642 ARIETLVNER
+642 ARIEELMNER
-652 IIENAPVAT
+652 IMENAPVIT

-670 NAGATALFGEK
+670 KAGATALFGEK
-681 YGENVRVVNIGDY
+681 YGENVRVVSIVDY

-700 GTHVNNT
+700 GTHVSNT

-725 RRIEAVTGNDALV
+725 RRLEAVTGNDALA
-738 RIRQKEKTLDRLCS
+738 RIRQKEKTLDRLCNV
-752 ALDVQE
+752 LDVQE

-789 FSSELIANARE
+789 YSSELIANARE
-800 ISGVKIVT
+800 ISGVKIIT
-808 EVIEGVDIVDL
+808 EVIEGADIGDL

-834 IILGTTEDSKVTL
+834 IVLGTTENGKVTL

>member
-1 VFLRQISCHNICLD
+1 MSQISCLNICLD
-15 LAIKACRISRN
+15 LAIKACRISHN

-77 GKGNLGVKS
+77 GKGTLGVKS

-128 IEMAWDFM
+128 IEMAWEFM

-161 WLKKIGVPKDKIYRF
+161 WLKKIGIPEDKIYRF
-176 GEKENYWPASAPSEG
+176 GEKENFWPANAPSDG

-201 IFYDRGKDVGCK
+201 IFYDRGEDVGCG

-223 ERFVEVWN
+223 GRFVEVWN
-231 LVFTQFDRRDGG
+231 LVFTQFDRKDGG

-256 MGLERMASVIQD
+256 MGLERMASVMQD

-359 IADVMHETYPEIKQR
+359 IADVMLETYPEIKQR

-403 MEGLRRS
+403 MEDLRRS
-410 GQKRLSDQDAFQL
+410 GQKRLSGQDAFQL

-437 LEESGLTVDESGFER
+437 LEESGLNVDESGFER

-462 SSTQMSGNI
+462 SSTQMTGNI
-471 FANIKL
+471 FDEGPIGIIKE
-477 PMLKLTASGSQLE
+477 TAKETTFL
-490 FVGYEENI
+490 GYENCEI
-498 TESKIFMIIENEEK
+498 ESRVIGLIIDEK
-512 VEHSE
+512 LV
-517 KGHEVSIVLYRT
+517 KAADTGQEVHIVLDQT

-536 GQVGDTGIIQLK
+536 GQVGDTGIVQTK
-548 SAKVEISDTKKING
+548 NSKVEVSNTKKSNDI
-562 MIVHIG
+562 IVHIG
-568 KVLEGSISQN
+568 KVVEGKIKTN
-578 ENVTAVID
+578 ENVTCVID

-604 HTLRQV
+604 YTLRQV

-642 ARIETLVNER
+642 ARIEELMNER
-652 IIENAPVAT
+652 VMENAPVVT

-670 NAGATALFGEK
+670 KAGVTALFGEK
-681 YGENVRVVNIGDY
+681 YGENVRVVSIGDY

-700 GTHVNNT
+700 GTHVKNT

-725 RRIEAVTGNDALV
+725 RRLEAVTGNDALT
-738 RIRQKEKTLDRLCS
+738 RIRQKEKTLDRLCNV
-752 ALDVQE
+752 LDVQE

-768 MLQIRDLRKDV
+768 MLQVRDLRKDV
-779 QKAKKEGARE
+779 QKAKKEGTRE

-808 EVIEGVDIVDL
+808 EVIEGVDIDDL

-834 IILGTTEDSKVTL
+834 IVLGTTEDSKVTL

>member
-1 VFLRQISCHNICLD
+1 
-15 LAIKACRISRN
+15 
-26 IMETNVIRRK
+26 METNVIRRK
-36 FLSFFEKKGHSLF
+36 YLSFFEKKGHLIF
-49 PSDSLVPEDDPTLLF
+49 PGDSLVPEDDPTLLF

-77 GKGNLGVKS
+77 GKGKLDVKR

-94 RTGDIE
+94 RTGDID
-100 NVGKTPMHHTFFEM
+100 NVGRTPMHHTFFEM

-128 IEMAWDFM
+128 IEMAWEFM

-146 LSVSVYLDDEESYDI
+146 VSVSVYLDDEESYDI
-161 WLKKIGVPKDKIYRF
+161 WLKKIGIPKDKIYRF
-176 GEKENYWPASAPSEG
+176 GEKENFWPANAPSDG

-201 IFYDRGKDVGCK
+201 IFYDRGQDVGC
-213 RKECAPDCDC
+213 RRGECAPDCDC

-243 VLEPLP
+243 VLVPLP

-256 MGLERMASVIQD
+256 MGLERMASVMQD
-268 VSTNFEIDIFKPIIQ
+268 VGTNFEIDIFKPIIQ
-283 NISEITEVKYDSQ
+283 NISEITEVKYDNR

-313 IFCISDGVLPS
+313 IFCISDGVLPG

-346 GKEECFLYKLVPI
+346 GKEDCFLYKLVPI
-359 IADVMHETYPEIKQR
+359 IADVMVEPYPEIKQR

-403 MEGLRRS
+403 MEALRKGGEKTLS
-410 GQKRLSDQDAFQL
+410 GQDAFQL

-437 LEESGLTVDESGFER
+437 LENSGLTVDENGFED
-452 EMEKQREQAR
+452 EMHMQRERAR
-462 SSTQMSGNI
+462 SSTQMTGNI
-471 FANIKL
+471 FDEGPIGKIKETTKETIFL
-477 PMLKLTASGSQLE
+477 
-490 FVGYEENI
+490 GYENCE
-498 TESKIFMIIENEEK
+498 TESKVIGLIMNEQLVNSAEAGQDI
-512 VEHSE
+512 H
-517 KGHEVSIVLYRT
+517 IVLDQT

-536 GQVGDTGIIQLK
+536 GQVGDVGIIQTK
-548 SAKVEISDTKKING
+548 NGRVEISNAKKSNDI
-562 MIVHIG
+562 IVHIG
-568 KVLEGSISQN
+568 KVVEGKIKTN
-578 ENVTAVID
+578 ENVTCVID
-586 KGRRAAI
+586 KGRRSAI

-604 HTLRQV
+604 YTLRQV

-631 HHFEGIKKDEI
+631 HHFEGIRKDEI
-642 ARIETLVNER
+642 ARIEEPINDRIMENVPVITAEMTLNE
-652 IIENAPVAT
+652 
-661 EEMALDKAR
+661 AR

-694 SQELCA
+694 SRELCA
-700 GTHVNNT
+700 GTHVSNT

-712 FKITSES
+712 FKIISES

-725 RRIEAVTGNDALV
+725 RRIEAVTGNEALA
-738 RIRQKEKTLDRLCS
+738 RITQKEKTLDRLC
-752 ALDVQE
+752 AVLDAQE
-758 NMAVQ
+758 NMAIQ

-768 MLQIRDLRKDV
+768 ILQIKDFKKDV
-779 QKAKKEGARE
+779 QKAKKEGARKI
-789 FSSELIANARE
+789 SSDLIANARE

-808 EVIEGVDIVDL
+808 EVIEGVDIGDL

-834 IILGTTEDSKVTL
+834 IILGTTEDGKVTL
-847 LTSLSNDLVKKGLHA
+847 IASISNDLVKKGLHA
-862 GNIARDIAKIVGGGG
+862 GNIAREIAKVVGGGG

-899 LGFRIIQEKIEN
+899 LAFRIISEKIED
-911 CT
+911 CM

>member
-1 VFLRQISCHNICLD
+1 MRQILCRNICLD
-15 LAIKACRISRN
+15 LAIKACKISHN
-26 IMETNVIRRK
+26 IMETNVIRK
-36 FLSFFEKKGHSLF
+36 KYLSFFEKKGHSLF

-77 GKGNLGVKS
+77 GKGTLGVKS

-128 IEMAWDFM
+128 IEMAWEFM

-161 WLKKIGVPKDKIYRF
+161 WLKKIGVSGDRLYRF
-176 GEKENYWPASAPSEG
+176 GEKENFWPANAPSDG

-201 IFYDRGKDVGCK
+201 IFYDRGEDVGCR

-243 VLEPLP
+243 VLKPLP

-256 MGLERMASVIQD
+256 MGLERMASVMQG

-283 NISEITEVKYDSQ
+283 YISEITEVEYDSQ
-296 TENGKLM
+296 AENGKLM

-313 IFCISDGVLPS
+313 IFCISDGVLPG

-359 IADVMHETYPEIKQR
+359 IADVMHEAYPEIKQR

-397 KRLDEL
+397 KRLDEF

-410 GQKRLSDQDAFQL
+410 GQKSLSGQDAFQL

-452 EMEKQREQAR
+452 EMEKQRELAR
-462 SSTQMSGNI
+462 SSTQMTGSI
-471 FANIKL
+471 FDEGPIGTIKETTKETVFL
-477 PMLKLTASGSQLE
+477 
-490 FVGYEENI
+490 GYESCE
-498 TESKIFMIIENEEK
+498 TESKVIGLIINEKLVDSAEA
-512 VEHSE
+512 
-517 KGHEVSIVLYRT
+517 GQEVHIVLDQT

-536 GQVGDTGIIQLK
+536 GQVGDTGIFQTK
-548 SAKVEISDTKKING
+548 NSKVEISNTKKSNDI
-562 MIVHIG
+562 IVHIG
-568 KVLEGSISQN
+568 KVTEGRIKTS
-578 ENVTAVID
+578 ENVTCVID

-604 HTLRQV
+604 YTLRQV

-642 ARIETLVNER
+642 ARIEELMNER
-652 IIENAPVAT
+652 IMENAPVIT

-670 NAGATALFGEK
+670 KAGATALFGEK

-700 GTHVNNT
+700 GTHVSST

-712 FKITSES
+712 FKITNES

-725 RRIEAVTGNDALV
+725 RRLEAVTGNDALT
-738 RIRQKEKTLDRLCS
+738 RIRQKENTLDRLCNV
-752 ALDVQE
+752 LDVQE

-808 EVIEGVDIVDL
+808 EVIEGVDIGDL

-834 IILGTTEDSKVTL
+834 IVLGTTENGKVTL

-911 CT
+911 YT

>member
-1 VFLRQISCHNICLD
+1 
-15 LAIKACRISRN
+15 
-26 IMETNVIRRK
+26 
-36 FLSFFEKKGHSLF
+36 
-49 PSDSLVPEDDPTLLF
+49 
-64 TGAGMN
+64 
-70 QFKDMFL
+70 
-77 GKGNLGVKS
+77 
-86 ATTCQKCI
+86 
-94 RTGDIE
+94 
-100 NVGKTPMHHTFFEM
+100 
-114 LGNFSFGDYFKLEA
+114 
-128 IEMAWDFM
+128 
-136 LNEMKLPEER
+136 
-146 LSVSVYLDDEESYDI
+146 
-161 WLKKIGVPKDKIYRF
+161 
-176 GEKENYWPASAPSEG
+176 
-191 PNGPC
+191 
-196 GPCSE
+196 
-201 IFYDRGKDVGCK
+201 
-213 RKECAPDCDC
+213 
-223 ERFVEVWN
+223 VWN
-231 LVFTQFDRRDGG
+231 LVFTQFDRKDGG

-256 MGLERMASVIQD
+256 MGLERMASVMQD

-313 IFCISDGVLPS
+313 IFCISDGVLPG

-359 IADVMHETYPEIKQR
+359 IADVMLETYPEIKQR

-397 KRLDEL
+397 RRLDEL
-403 MEGLRRS
+403 MEGLRKS
-410 GQKRLSDQDAFQL
+410 GQKRLSGQDAFQL

-437 LEESGLTVDESGFER
+437 LEESGLTVDESGFEK
-452 EMEKQREQAR
+452 EMEKQRELAR
-462 SSTQMSGNI
+462 SSTQMTGSI
-471 FANIKL
+471 FDEGPIATIKETV
-477 PMLKLTASGSQLE
+477 KETAFL
-490 FVGYEENI
+490 GYENCE
-498 TESKIFMIIENEEK
+498 TESRVIGIIINEQLVKAAKAGQEI
-512 VEHSE
+512 H
-517 KGHEVSIVLYRT
+517 IVLDQT

-536 GQVGDTGIIQLK
+536 GQVGDIGIVQTK
-548 SAKVEISDTKKING
+548 NSKVEISNTKKSNDI
-562 MIVHIG
+562 IVHIG
-568 KVLEGSISQN
+568 RVVEGKIKTNETVTSI
-578 ENVTAVID
+578 ID

-604 HTLRQV
+604 YTLRQV

-642 ARIETLVNER
+642 ARIEELMNER
-652 IIENAPVAT
+652 VMENAPVVT

-681 YGENVRVVNIGDY
+681 YDENVRVVSIGDY

-725 RRIEAVTGNDALV
+725 RRLEAVTGNDALT
-738 RIRQKEKTLDRLCS
+738 RIRQKEKTLDRLCNV
-752 ALDVQE
+752 LDVQE

-800 ISGVKIVT
+800 ISGVKIVA
-808 EVIEGVDIVDL
+808 EVIEGVDIGDL

-834 IILGTTEDSKVTL
+834 IVLGTTEDSKVTL

>member
-1 VFLRQISCHNICLD
+1 MKTNEIRSKYLR
-15 LAIKACRISRN
+15 
-26 IMETNVIRRK
+26 
-36 FLSFFEKKGHSLF
+36 FFEEKGHSLF

-70 QFKDMFL
+70 QFKDMFM
-77 GKGNLGVKS
+77 GKGTLGVKS

-128 IEMAWDFM
+128 IEMAWEFM
-136 LNEMKLPEER
+136 LNEMKIPEER
-146 LSVSVYLDDEESYDI
+146 LSVSVYVDDEESYDI

-201 IFYDRGKDVGCK
+201 IFYDRGNDVGCK
-213 RKECAPDCDC
+213 RNECAPDCDC

-243 VLEPLP
+243 VLNPLP

-256 MGLERMASVIQD
+256 MGLERMASVIQG

-283 NISEITEVKYDSQ
+283 NISDIVEVKYDGQ

-313 IFCISDGVLPS
+313 VFCISDGVLPG

-359 IADVMHETYPEIKQR
+359 IADVMYEQYPEIKQR

-383 NEEERFHETLFMGN
+383 NEEERFHETLFMGS

-403 MEGLRRS
+403 IDELRKS
-410 GQKRLSDQDAFQL
+410 GQKRLSGQDAFQL
-423 YDTFGFPFEMTKSI
+423 YDTFGFPFEIT
-437 LEESGLTVDESGFER
+437 ESTVTENNLTVDKEGFER

-462 SSTQMSGNI
+462 SSTQMKGNI
-471 FANIKL
+471 FDEGPIGIIKE
-477 PMLKLTASGSQLE
+477 TAKETIFL
-490 FVGYEENI
+490 GYENCE
-498 TESKIFMIIENEEK
+498 TESKVIGLIINEQLVDFAETGQ
-512 VEHSE
+512 EIH
-517 KGHEVSIVLYRT
+517 IALDQT

-536 GQVGDTGIIQLK
+536 GQVGDTGIIQTK
-548 SAKVEISDTKKING
+548 DSKVEISNTKKSNDI
-562 MIVHIG
+562 IVHIG
-568 KVLEGSISQN
+568 EVVEGKIRTN
-578 ENVTAVID
+578 ESVTCVID
-586 KGRRAAI
+586 TERRDAI

-604 HTLRQV
+604 SVLRQV
-610 VGQHAEQSGSLVAPE
+610 IGQHAEQSGSFVAPE

-631 HHFEGIKKDEI
+631 HHFEGVKKDEI
-642 ARIETLVNER
+642 ARIEELMNER
-652 IIENAPVAT
+652 VMENASVNT
-661 EEMALDKAR
+661 DQMALDQAR
-670 NAGATALFGEK
+670 KAGATALFGEK

-694 SQELCA
+694 SQELCG
-700 GTHVNNT
+700 GTHVDNT

-712 FKITSES
+712 FKIISES

-725 RRIEAVTGNDALV
+725 RRIEAVTGNEAIAWA
-738 RIRQKEKTLDRLCS
+738 RRKEETLDRLCGI
-752 ALDVQE
+752 LETQE
-758 NMAVQ
+758 NTVIQ

-768 MLQIRDLRKDV
+768 MQQIKDFKKEV
-779 QKAKKEGARE
+779 QKANRDSVQKYSSDFTSKAKEV
-789 FSSELIANARE
+789 
-800 ISGVKIVT
+800 SGVKVVT
-808 EVIEGVDIVDL
+808 EVVKGVGIDDL
-819 RKTVDSLKESLGSVA
+819 RKTVDSLKKSLGSVA
-834 IILGTTEDSKVTL
+834 IILGTVENGRATL
-847 LTSLSNDLVKKGLHA
+847 IASLSSDLVKKGLHA
-862 GNIARDIAKIVGGGG
+862 GKIAGEIAKIVGGGG

-888 QLPDKINEAID
+888 QLPDKIYEAID
-899 LGFRIIQEKIEN
+899 LGFKILQKKIEDH
-911 CT
+911 T

>member
-1 VFLRQISCHNICLD
+1 
-15 LAIKACRISRN
+15 
-26 IMETNVIRRK
+26 METNVIRRK

-77 GKGNLGVKS
+77 GKGTLGVKS

-128 IEMAWDFM
+128 IEMAWEFM

-146 LSVSVYLDDEESYDI
+146 LSVSIYLDDEESYGI
-161 WLKKIGVPKDKIYRF
+161 WLKKIGVPEDKIYRF
-176 GEKENYWPASAPSEG
+176 GEKENFWPANAPSDG

-201 IFYDRGKDVGCK
+201 IFYDRGEDVGCG

-223 ERFVEVWN
+223 GRFVEVWN
-231 LVFTQFDRRDGG
+231 LVFTQFDRKDGG

-256 MGLERMASVIQD
+256 MGLERMASVMQD

-359 IADVMHETYPEIKQR
+359 IADVMHEAYSEIKQR

-410 GQKRLSDQDAFQL
+410 GQKRLSGQDAFQL

-437 LEESGLTVDESGFER
+437 LEESGLNVDESGFER

-462 SSTQMSGNI
+462 SSTQMTGNI
-471 FANIKL
+471 FDEGPIGIIKE
-477 PMLKLTASGSQLE
+477 TAKETTFL
-490 FVGYEENI
+490 GYENCEI
-498 TESKIFMIIENEEK
+498 ESRVIGLIIDEK
-512 VEHSE
+512 LV
-517 KGHEVSIVLYRT
+517 KAADTGQEVHIVLDQT

-536 GQVGDTGIIQLK
+536 GQVGDTGIVQTK
-548 SAKVEISDTKKING
+548 NSKVEVSNTKKSNDI
-562 MIVHIG
+562 IVHIG
-568 KVLEGSISQN
+568 KVVEGKIKTN
-578 ENVTAVID
+578 ENVTCVID

-604 HTLRQV
+604 YTLRQV

-642 ARIETLVNER
+642 ARIEELMNER
-652 IIENAPVAT
+652 IMENTPVAT

-670 NAGATALFGEK
+670 KAGATALFGEK
-681 YGENVRVVNIGDY
+681 YGENVRVVSIGDY

-700 GTHVNNT
+700 GTHVKNT

-725 RRIEAVTGNDALV
+725 RRLEAVTGNDALT
-738 RIRQKEKTLDRLCS
+738 RIRQKEKTLDRLCNV
-752 ALDVQE
+752 LDVQE

-768 MLQIRDLRKDV
+768 MLQVRDLRKDV
-779 QKAKKEGARE
+779 QKAKKEGTRE

-808 EVIEGVDIVDL
+808 EVIEGVDIDDL

-834 IILGTTEDSKVTL
+834 IVLGTTEDGKVTL
-847 LTSLSNDLVKKGLHA
+847 ITSLSNDLVKKGLHA

>member
-1 VFLRQISCHNICLD
+1 M
-15 LAIKACRISRN
+15 K
-26 IMETNVIRRK
+26 TNEIRRK
-36 FLSFFEKKGHSLF
+36 YLSFFEKKGHSLL

-77 GKGNLGVKS
+77 GKGTLDVKK

-114 LGNFSFGDYFKLEA
+114 LGNFSFGDYFKLDA
-128 IEMAWDFM
+128 IEMAWEFM

-146 LSVSVYLDDEESYDI
+146 LSVSIFQDDEESYGI
-161 WLKKIGVPKDKIYRF
+161 WLNKIGIPKDKIYRF
-176 GEKENYWPASAPSEG
+176 GEKENFWPASAPSEG

-201 IFYDRGKDVGCK
+201 IFYDRGEDVGCR

-243 VLEPLP
+243 VLNPLP
-249 NKNVDTG
+249 SKNVDTG
-256 MGLERMASVIQD
+256 MGLERMASVVQG
-268 VSTNFEIDIFKPIIQ
+268 VSTNFEIDIFEPIIQ
-283 NISEITEVKYDSQ
+283 NISEITEVAYDSR

-346 GKEECFLYKLVPI
+346 GKEDCFLYKLVPI
-359 IADVMHETYPEIKQR
+359 IADVMNEQYPEIKQR

-403 MEGLRRS
+403 MEGLRDS
-410 GQKRLSDQDAFQL
+410 GQERLSGQDAFQL

-437 LEESGLTVDESGFER
+437 LEESNLTVDENGFEK
-452 EMEKQREQAR
+452 EMQMQRERAKV
-462 SSTQMSGNI
+462 SSQMTGSI
-471 FANIKL
+471 FDEGPLSI
-477 PMLKLTASGSQLE
+477 LKETTKESVFL
-490 FVGYEENI
+490 GYEKCNVEGKVI
-498 TESKIFMIIENEEK
+498 GLIVNEQLVDSAK
-512 VEHSE
+512 A
-517 KGHEVSIVLYRT
+517 GQEVHVVLDQT

-536 GQVGDTGIIQLK
+536 GQVGDTGIIQTK
-548 SAKVEISDTKKING
+548 DSKVEISDTKKSNDI
-562 MIVHIG
+562 IVHIG
-568 KVLEGSISQN
+568 KVVEGSISQY
-578 ENVTAVID
+578 ENVTSVID
-586 KGRRAAI
+586 TERRGAI

-604 HTLRQV
+604 YVLRQV
-610 VGQHAEQSGSLVAPE
+610 VGQHAEQSGSFVAPE

-631 HHFEGIKKDEI
+631 HHFEGVKKDEI
-642 ARIETLVNER
+642 ARIEELMNER
-652 IIENAPVAT
+652 IMENASVNT
-661 EEMALDKAR
+661 DQMALDQAR
-670 NAGATALFGEK
+670 KAGATALFGEK

-694 SQELCA
+694 SQELCG
-700 GTHVNNT
+700 GTHVDNT

-712 FKITSES
+712 FKIISES

-725 RRIEAVTGNDALV
+725 RRIEAVTGN
-738 RIRQKEKTLDRLCS
+738 
-752 ALDVQE
+752 
-758 NMAVQ
+758 
-763 RAEEL
+763 
-768 MLQIRDLRKDV
+768 
-779 QKAKKEGARE
+779 
-789 FSSELIANARE
+789 
-800 ISGVKIVT
+800 
-808 EVIEGVDIVDL
+808 
-819 RKTVDSLKESLGSVA
+819 
-834 IILGTTEDSKVTL
+834 
-847 LTSLSNDLVKKGLHA
+847 
-862 GNIARDIAKIVGGGG
+862 
-877 GGRADMAQAGG
+877 
-888 QLPDKINEAID
+888 EAIALTRRKED
-899 LGFRIIQEKIEN
+899 KRWIDYVAYLIHRKIRSFN
-911 CT
+911 VLKS